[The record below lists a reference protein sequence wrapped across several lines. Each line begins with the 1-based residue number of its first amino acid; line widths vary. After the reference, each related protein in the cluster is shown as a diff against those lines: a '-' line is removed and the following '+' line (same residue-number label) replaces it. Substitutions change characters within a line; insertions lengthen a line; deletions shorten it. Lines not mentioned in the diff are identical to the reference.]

1 MERNRVTN
9 NGGNRIMKYFRKVWV
24 WVLAIPCAC
33 IALMSFKGDDR
44 NFIIS
49 KYLDI
54 FHTVFRELDMMY
66 VDTIDVAATI
76 DNSIQSILAELDP
89 YTVYY
94 PEEEDE
100 DLKMMLT
107 GKYAG
112 VGAVIRYHQKH
123 DRVVIVEPYEGMPAL
138 SAGLRAGDILLSIDG
153 EDLKGLPVD
162 EVSSRLRGEAGTM
175 LTVRAKREGIA
186 DSIVEVKISR
196 ANIAMPPVP
205 YYTLFA
211 DSVGYVILNSF
222 TENCAREVRLALVEL
237 KNRGARSFIL
247 DLRGN
252 GGGSMAE
259 AIDIAGIFIPKG
271 TTVVSTKGK
280 IPQASQTYKTRREP
294 LDVNIPLVVLVD
306 GQSAS
311 SSEIVAGAIQDLDRG
326 VIMGR
331 RTYGK
336 GLVQTV
342 RELPYNASLKITTS
356 KYYTPSGRCVQ
367 KIDYSKKR
375 SNAGK
380 SEVGDTVAPKFYTL
394 AGRPVHERGGISPD
408 VEITAERLP
417 NLLFYLANSDVLLDF
432 VTSYTYHHPTIA
444 PIEEFEVSDSLFL
457 AFKEAV
463 KASDFTYDR
472 QSEKA
477 LAALKEVAE
486 FEGYTTDA
494 AAEFA
499 ALEKKLSHDID
510 RDFDIFKKDICELLA
525 DELVTRYYYQ
535 RGGIIQAIKGDST
548 ILRARTLLADDEA
561 YKQLLAPVESQ
572 DKSIKKK
579 K

>member
-1 MERNRVTN
+1 
-9 NGGNRIMKYFRKVWV
+9 MKHLRKLWI
-24 WVLAIPCAC
+24 WALALPLVC
-33 IALMSFKGDDR
+33 ITLMSFRGDSR
-44 NFIIS
+44 NFLLS
-49 KYLDI
+49 KYMDI
-54 FHTVFRELDMMY
+54 FHSVLRELDMMY
-66 VDTIDVAATI
+66 VDTLDVAETI
-76 DNSIQSILAELDP
+76 EGSIQSMLSELDP

-112 VGAVIRYHQKH
+112 VGAIIRYHQKH
-123 DRVVIVEPYEGMPAL
+123 DRVVVVEPYEGMPAL
-138 SAGLRAGDILLSIDG
+138 NAGLRAGDILLSIDG

-162 EVSSRLRGEAGTM
+162 EVSSRLRGEPGTT
-175 LTVRAKREGIA
+175 LIVRAKRTGVA
-186 DSIVEVKISR
+186 DSIVEAKISR
-196 ANIAMPPVP
+196 ANIAMPSVP

-211 DSVGYVILNSF
+211 DSIGYVILNSF
-222 TENCAREVRLALVEL
+222 TENCAREVRVALVEL
-237 KNRGARSFIL
+237 KNRGARGFIL

-259 AIDIAGIFIPKG
+259 AIELAGIFVSKG
-271 TTVVSTKGK
+271 TEVVSTKGK
-280 IPQASQTYKTRREP
+280 IPQASQTYKTTREP
-294 LDVNIPLVVLVD
+294 LDVNIPLVILVD

-326 VIMGR
+326 VIMGH

-375 SNAGK
+375 S
-380 SEVGDTVAPKFYTL
+380 GDESKADSLAPTFYTL
-394 AGRPVHERGGISPD
+394 SGRPVHESGGIAPD

-417 NLLFYLANSDVLLDF
+417 NLLFYLANSDVLFDF
-432 VTSYTYHHPTIA
+432 VTDYTHRHASIA
-444 PIEEFEVSDSLFL
+444 PIEEFAVSDSLFL

-463 KASDFTYDR
+463 KSSDFTYDR

-486 FEGYTTDA
+486 FEGYTADA

-510 RDFDIFKKDICELLA
+510 RDFDIFKNDICELLA

-535 RGGIIQAIKGDST
+535 RGAIIQAIKSDST
-548 ILRARTLLADDEA
+548 LLRARTLLVDDES
-561 YKQLLAPVESQ
+561 YKQLLAPVKGKE
-572 DKSIKKK
+572 KNKKK

>member
-1 MERNRVTN
+1 
-9 NGGNRIMKYFRKVWV
+9 MKHLRKVWV
-24 WVLAIPCAC
+24 WALAMPLVC
-33 IALMSFKGDDR
+33 ISLMSFRGDER
-44 NFIIS
+44 NSLIS
-49 KYLDI
+49 KYLDL

-66 VDTIDVAATI
+66 VDTIDVAETI
-76 DNSIQSILAELDP
+76 ESGIQSMLSNLDP

-94 PEEEDE
+94 PEEEDD

-112 VGAVIRYHQKH
+112 VGAVIRYHKKH

-138 SAGLRAGDILLSIDG
+138 DAGLRAGDILLSIDG

-162 EVSSRLRGEAGTM
+162 EVSSRLRGEPGTT
-175 LTVRAKREGIA
+175 LTVRAKREGVA
-186 DSIVEVKISR
+186 DSIMEVKILR
-196 ANIAMPPVP
+196 ANIAMPSVP
-205 YYTLFA
+205 YYTLFS
-211 DSVGYVILNSF
+211 DSIGYVILNSF
-222 TENCAREVRLALVEL
+222 TENCAREVRVAMVEL

-259 AIDIAGIFIPKG
+259 AIDISGIFIPKG
-271 TTVVSTKGK
+271 TTVLSTKGK
-280 IPQASQTYKTRREP
+280 IPQASQVYKTRREP
-294 LDVNIPLVVLVD
+294 LDVNMPLVVLVD

-326 VIMGR
+326 VIMGS

-375 SNAGK
+375 SSNESKAD
-380 SEVGDTVAPKFYTL
+380 SVAPQFYTL

-417 NLLFYLANSDVLLDF
+417 NLLFYLANSDVLFDF
-432 VTSYTYHHPTIA
+432 VTDYTREHAEIA
-444 PIEEFEVSDSLFL
+444 PIEAFEVSDSLFL

-477 LAALKEVAE
+477 LAALKEVAA

-499 ALEKKLSHDID
+499 ALEKKLSHDVD
-510 RDFDIFKKDICELLA
+510 RDFDIFKSDICELLA

-535 RGGIIQAIKGDST
+535 RGSIIQAIKSDST
-548 ILRARTLLADDEA
+548 ILRARTLLGDEA
-561 YKQLLAPVESQ
+561 AYKEILAPVKNQKEN
-572 DKSIKKK
+572 KKK
-579 K
+579 

>member
-1 MERNRVTN
+1 
-9 NGGNRIMKYFRKVWV
+9 MKHLRKVWV
-24 WVLAIPCAC
+24 WALAIPCVC
-33 IALMSFKGDDR
+33 VALMSFKGDDR
-44 NFIIS
+44 NFTIS
-49 KYLDI
+49 KYLDL
-54 FHTVFRELDMMY
+54 FHSVFRELDMMY
-66 VDTIDVAATI
+66 VDTLDVADAVETG
-76 DNSIQSILAELDP
+76 IQAMLADLDP

-123 DRVVIVEPYEGMPAL
+123 DRVVVVEPYEGMPAL
-138 SAGLRAGDILLSIDG
+138 NAGLRAGDILLSIDG

-162 EVSSRLRGEAGTM
+162 EVSSRLRGEPGTT
-175 LTVRAKREGIA
+175 LIVRAKREGVA

-205 YYTLFA
+205 YYTLF
-211 DSVGYVILNSF
+211 DYGVGYVILNSF
-222 TENCAREVRLALVEL
+222 TENCAREVRLALVDL

-259 AIDIAGIFIPKG
+259 AIDIAGLFIPKG

-280 IPQASQTYKTRREP
+280 IPQAAHTYTTRREP
-294 LDVNIPLVVLVD
+294 LDTNMPLVVLVD

-331 RTYGK
+331 RTFGK

-342 RELPYNASLKITTS
+342 RDLPYNASLKITTS

-375 SNAGK
+375 SKGAQG
-380 SEVGDTVAPKFYTL
+380 EATDTIAPEFYTL
-394 AGRPVHERGGISPD
+394 AGRPVHEKGGISPD
-408 VEITAERLP
+408 VEIAAERLP

-432 VTSYTYHHPTIA
+432 ATDYARRYPTIA
-444 PIEEFEVSDSLFL
+444 PIEEFEVSDSLFS

-510 RDFDIFKKDICELLA
+510 RDFDIFKADICELLA

-535 RGGIIQAIKGDST
+535 RGAIIQAIKSDST
-548 ILRARTLLADDEA
+548 ILRARTLLGDDEA
-561 YKQLLAPVESQ
+561 YKQILAPVKSQ
-572 DKSIKKK
+572 EKSKKK

>member
-1 MERNRVTN
+1 MGANEKLNISN
-9 NGGNRIMKYFRKVWV
+9 YSIMRHLRKVWV
-24 WVLAIPCAC
+24 WVLAVPCVC
-33 IALMSFKGDDR
+33 VALMSFKGDER
-44 NFIIS
+44 NFVIS

-66 VDTIDVAATI
+66 VDTLDVADAIETGI
-76 DNSIQSILAELDP
+76 HAMLSDLDP

-112 VGAVIRYHQKH
+112 VGAVIRYHQRY
-123 DRVVIVEPYEGMPAL
+123 DRVVVVEPYEGMPAL
-138 SAGLRAGDILLSIDG
+138 EAGLRAGDILLAIDG

-162 EVSSRLRGEAGTM
+162 EVSSRLRGEPGTT
-175 LTVRAKREGIA
+175 LTVRAKREGVA
-186 DSIVEVKISR
+186 DSIIEVKISR
-196 ANIAMPPVP
+196 ANIAMPAVP
-205 YYTLFA
+205 YYTLF
-211 DSVGYVILNSF
+211 DDGMGYVILNSF
-222 TENCAREVRLALVEL
+222 TENCAREVRLAMVDL
-237 KNRGARSFIL
+237 KSRGARGFIL

-259 AIDIAGIFIPKG
+259 AIDIAGIFVPKG
-271 TTVVSTKGK
+271 TVVVSTKGK
-280 IPQASQTYKTRREP
+280 IPQASYVYKTQREP
-294 LDVNIPLVVLVD
+294 LDTSMPLVVLVD

-311 SSEIVAGAIQDLDRG
+311 SSEIVAGAVQDLDRG

-331 RTYGK
+331 QTYGK

-342 RELPYNASLKITTS
+342 RDLPYNASLKITTS

-367 KIDYSKKR
+367 KIDYSKRR
-375 SNAGK
+375 S
-380 SEVGDTVAPKFYTL
+380 GDTTTESVADSLAPQFYTL
-394 AGRPVHERGGISPD
+394 SGRPVHERGGITPD
-408 VEITAERLP
+408 VEISAERLP
-417 NLLFYLANSDVLLDF
+417 NLLYYLANSDVLFDF
-432 VTSYTYHHPTIA
+432 ATDYTRRHATIA

-457 AFKEAV
+457 AFKSAV

-510 RDFDIFKKDICELLA
+510 RDFDIFKADICELLA

-535 RGGIIQAIKGDST
+535 RGAIVQAIKSDST
-548 ILRARTLLADDEA
+548 ILRARTLLGDDEA
-561 YKQLLAPVESQ
+561 YKQILAPVKNQE
-572 DKSIKKK
+572 KSKKK

>member
-1 MERNRVTN
+1 
-9 NGGNRIMKYFRKVWV
+9 MKDLRKVWV
-24 WVLAIPCAC
+24 WILAIPCVC
-33 IALMSFKGDDR
+33 VALMSFKGDDR
-44 NFIIS
+44 NFRIS

-54 FHTVFRELDMMY
+54 FHSVFRELDMMY
-66 VDTIDVAATI
+66 VDTIDVADAIETGI
-76 DNSIQSILAELDP
+76 HAMLADLDP

-112 VGAVIRYHQKH
+112 VGAVIRYHKKH

-138 SAGLRAGDILLSIDG
+138 DAGLRAGDILLSIDG

-162 EVSSRLRGEAGTM
+162 EVSSRLRGEPGTI
-175 LTVRAKREGIA
+175 LSVRAKREGVP

-196 ANIAMPPVP
+196 ANIAMPSVP

-211 DSVGYVILNSF
+211 DSMGYVILNSF
-222 TENCAREVRLALVEL
+222 TENCAREVRLALVDL
-237 KNRGARSFIL
+237 KNRGARGFIL

-259 AIDIAGIFIPKG
+259 AIDIAGLFVPKG
-271 TTVVSTKGK
+271 TVVVSTKGK
-280 IPQASQTYKTRREP
+280 IPQASHTYATRREP
-294 LDVNIPLVVLVD
+294 LDEEIPLVVLVD

-326 VIMGR
+326 VIMGS

-342 RELPYNASLKITTS
+342 RDLPYNASLKITTS

-375 SNAGK
+375 RDATTK
-380 SEVGDTVAPKFYTL
+380 SKGDTLAPQFYTR
-394 AGRPVHERGGISPD
+394 AGRLVQESGGIAPD

-432 VTSYTYHHPTIA
+432 VTEHVRRYPVVA
-444 PIEEFEVSDSLFL
+444 PIEEFEVSDSLFT

-463 KASDFTYDR
+463 KVSDFTYDR

-486 FEGYTTDA
+486 FEGYTTGA

-535 RGGIIQAIKGDST
+535 RGSIIQAIKSDST
-548 ILRARTLLADDEA
+548 ILRARHLLADEKA
-561 YKQLLAPVESQ
+561 YNQILAPIKEG
-572 DKSIKKK
+572 KKK
-579 K
+579 NK

>member
-1 MERNRVTN
+1 
-9 NGGNRIMKYFRKVWV
+9 MKKLLKSWA
-24 WVLAIPCAC
+24 WVLVLPVLCV
-33 IALMSFKGDDR
+33 ALMSFRGDNR
-44 NFIIS
+44 NFLLS
-49 KYLDI
+49 KYLDL
-54 FHTVFRELDMMY
+54 FHSVFRELDMMY
-66 VDTIDVAATI
+66 VDTIDVADAIETGI
-76 DNSIQSILAELDP
+76 HAMLSDLDP
-89 YTVYY
+89 YTIYY

-112 VGAVIRYHQKH
+112 VGAVIRYHQRH

-138 SAGLRAGDILLSIDG
+138 EGGLRAGDILLSING

-162 EVSSRLRGEAGTM
+162 EVSTRLRGEPGTT
-175 LTVRAKREGIA
+175 LTVRAKREGVA
-186 DSIVEVKISR
+186 DSIVEVKLSR
-196 ANIAMPPVP
+196 ANIAMPSVP
-205 YYTLFA
+205 YYTMFP
-211 DSVGYVILNSF
+211 DGVGYVILNSF
-222 TENCAREVRLALVEL
+222 TENCAREVRLALVDL
-237 KNRGARSFIL
+237 KKQGARSFIL

-259 AIDIAGIFIPKG
+259 AIDIAGLFIPKG
-271 TTVVSTKGK
+271 TVVVSTKGK
-280 IPQASQTYKTRREP
+280 IPQASQTYRTHREP
-294 LDVNIPLVVLVD
+294 LDLNVPLVVLVD

-311 SSEIVAGAIQDLDRG
+311 SSEIVAGAVQDLDRG
-326 VIMGR
+326 VIMGT

-375 SNAGK
+375 SNADK
-380 SEVGDTVAPKFYTL
+380 VEAGDTIAPTFYTL
-394 AGRPVHERGGISPD
+394 AGRPVHEKGGISPD

-417 NLLFYLANSDVLLDF
+417 NLLYYLANSDVLFDF
-432 VTSYTYHHPTIA
+432 VTDYTRSHASIA
-444 PIEEFEVSDSLFL
+444 PIEEFEVSDSLFM
-457 AFKEAV
+457 AFKAAV

-499 ALEKKLSHDID
+499 ALEKRLSHDID
-510 RDFDIFKKDICELLA
+510 RDFDIFKEDISELLA
-525 DELVTRYYYQ
+525 NELVTRYYYQ
-535 RGGIIQAIKGDST
+535 RGSIIQAIKSDST

-561 YKQLLAPVESQ
+561 YKKILAPVEV
-572 DKSIKKK
+572 KNKKK

>member
-1 MERNRVTN
+1 
-9 NGGNRIMKYFRKVWV
+9 MKRLRKAWL
-24 WVLAIPCAC
+24 WAIALPCASL
-33 IALMSFKGDDR
+33 ALMSFKGDDR
-44 NFIIS
+44 NFQIS

-54 FHTVFRELDMMY
+54 FHAVFRELDMMY
-66 VDTIDVAATI
+66 VDTIDVANAIESGITA
-76 DNSIQSILAELDP
+76 ILSELDP

-100 DLKMMLT
+100 DLKMMIT

-112 VGAVIRYHQKH
+112 VGAIIRYHQKH

-138 SAGLRAGDILLSIDG
+138 EAGLRAGDILLSIDG
-153 EDLKGLPVD
+153 EDLKGMAVD
-162 EVSSRLRGEAGTM
+162 EVSSRLRGEPGTT
-175 LTVRAKREGIA
+175 LNVRVKREGVA
-186 DSIVEVKISR
+186 DSIVEAKLTR
-196 ANIAMPPVP
+196 ANIAMPSVP
-205 YYTLFA
+205 YYTLFP
-211 DSVGYVILNSF
+211 DGMGYVILNSF
-222 TENCAREVRLALVEL
+222 TENCSREVRLALVDL
-237 KNRGARSFIL
+237 KNRGARGFIL

-259 AIDIAGIFIPKG
+259 AIDIAGIFVPKG
-271 TTVVSTKGK
+271 TTIVSTKGK
-280 IPQASQTYKTRREP
+280 IPQASQSYATRREP
-294 LDVNIPLVVLVD
+294 LDVEIPLVVLVD

-326 VIMGR
+326 VIMGT

-336 GLVQTV
+336 GLVQAV

-367 KIDYSKKR
+367 KIDYSKKQ
-375 SNAGK
+375 SSATDDMSSDK
-380 SEVGDTVAPKFYTL
+380 EAEPKFFTL
-394 AGRPVHERGGISPD
+394 SGRPVHESGGIAPD
-408 VEITAERLP
+408 VEITSERLP
-417 NLLFYLANSDVLLDF
+417 NLLFYLANSEVLIDF
-432 VTSYTYHHPTIA
+432 ATDYANRHATIA
-444 PIEEFEVSDSLFL
+444 PVEEFEVSDSLFL

-486 FEGYTTDA
+486 FEGYTADA

-510 RDFDIFKKDICELLA
+510 RDFDIFKEDICELLA

-535 RGGIIQAIKGDST
+535 RGAIIQAIKSDST
-548 ILRARTLLADDEA
+548 LLRARTLLADGAA
-561 YKQLLAPVESQ
+561 YKQILAPV
-572 DKSIKKK
+572 KNKKK

>member
-1 MERNRVTN
+1 
-9 NGGNRIMKYFRKVWV
+9 MKHLRKVWV
-24 WVLAIPCAC
+24 WALAIPCVC
-33 IALMSFKGDDR
+33 VALMSFKGDDR
-44 NFIIS
+44 NFTIS
-49 KYLDI
+49 KYLDL
-54 FHTVFRELDMMY
+54 FHSVFRELDMMY
-66 VDTIDVAATI
+66 VDTLDVADAVETG
-76 DNSIQSILAELDP
+76 IQAMLADLDP

-123 DRVVIVEPYEGMPAL
+123 DRVVVVEPYEGMPAL
-138 SAGLRAGDILLSIDG
+138 NAGLRAGDILLSIDG

-162 EVSSRLRGEAGTM
+162 EVSSRLRGEPGTT
-175 LTVRAKREGIA
+175 LTVRAKREGVA

-222 TENCAREVRLALVEL
+222 TENCAREVRLALVDL

-259 AIDIAGIFIPKG
+259 AIDIAGLFIPKG
-271 TTVVSTKGK
+271 TVVVSTKGK
-280 IPQASQTYKTRREP
+280 IPQAAHTYTTRREP
-294 LDVNIPLVVLVD
+294 LDTNMPLVVLVD

-331 RTYGK
+331 RTFGK

-342 RELPYNASLKITTS
+342 RDLPYNASLKVTTS

-375 SNAGK
+375 SKGAQG
-380 SEVGDTVAPKFYTL
+380 EVTDTIAPQFYTL
-394 AGRPVHERGGISPD
+394 AGRPVHEKGGISPD
-408 VEITAERLP
+408 VEIAAERLP

-432 VTSYTYHHPTIA
+432 ATDYARRYPTIA
-444 PIEEFEVSDSLFL
+444 PIEEFEVSDSLFA

-510 RDFDIFKKDICELLA
+510 RDFDIFKKDISELLA
-525 DELVTRYYYQ
+525 DELVTRYYHQ
-535 RGGIIQAIKGDST
+535 RGSIIQSIKGDST
-548 ILRARTLLADDEA
+548 ILRARTLLGDDEA
-561 YKQLLAPVESQ
+561 YKQILAPVKSQ
-572 DKSIKKK
+572 EKSKKK

>member
-1 MERNRVTN
+1 
-9 NGGNRIMKYFRKVWV
+9 MKHLRKVWV
-24 WVLAIPCAC
+24 WALALPCVC
-33 IALMSFKGDDR
+33 VALMSFKGDDR
-44 NFIIS
+44 NFTIS
-49 KYLDI
+49 KYLDL
-54 FHTVFRELDMMY
+54 FHSVFRELDMMY
-66 VDTIDVAATI
+66 VDTLDVADAVETGI
-76 DNSIQSILAELDP
+76 HAMLADLDP

-123 DRVVIVEPYEGMPAL
+123 DRVVVVEPYEGMPAL
-138 SAGLRAGDILLSIDG
+138 NAGLRAGDILLSIDG

-162 EVSSRLRGEAGTM
+162 EVSSRLRGEPGTT
-175 LTVRAKREGIA
+175 LTVRAKREGVA

-196 ANIAMPPVP
+196 ANIAMPSVP
-205 YYTLFA
+205 YYTLFE

-222 TENCAREVRLALVEL
+222 TENCAREVRLALVDL
-237 KNRGARSFIL
+237 KNRGARGFIL

-259 AIDIAGIFIPKG
+259 AIDIASLFIPKG

-280 IPQASQTYKTRREP
+280 IPQASQTYKTSREP
-294 LDVNIPLVVLVD
+294 LDTNIPLIVLVD

-331 RTYGK
+331 RTFGK

-342 RELPYNASLKITTS
+342 RELPYNASLKVTTS

-375 SNAGK
+375 SGEGK
-380 SEVGDTVAPKFYTL
+380 SEVADTITPTFYTL
-394 AGRPVHERGGISPD
+394 AGRPVHEKGGISPD

-417 NLLFYLANSDVLLDF
+417 NLLFYLANSEVLLDF
-432 VTSYTYHHPTIA
+432 ATDYARRYPTIA
-444 PIEEFEVSDSLFL
+444 PIEEFEVSDSLFD

-510 RDFDIFKKDICELLA
+510 RDFDIFKKDISELLA
-525 DELVTRYYYQ
+525 DQLVTRYYYQ
-535 RGGIIQAIKGDST
+535 RGSIIQGIKGDST
-548 ILRARTLLADDEA
+548 ILRARTLLGDDEA
-561 YKQLLAPVESQ
+561 YKQILAPVKSQ
-572 DKSIKKK
+572 EKSKKRK
-579 K
+579 

>member
-1 MERNRVTN
+1 
-9 NGGNRIMKYFRKVWV
+9 MKYLHKVWV
-24 WVLAIPCAC
+24 WAVALPLAC
-33 IALMSFKGDDR
+33 IVLMGFKGDDR
-44 NFIIS
+44 NFLIS
-49 KYLDI
+49 KYMDI
-54 FHTVFRELDMMY
+54 FHSVFRELDMMY
-66 VDTIDVAATI
+66 VDTIDVAETI
-76 DNSIQSILAELDP
+76 EGGIQSILSKLDP

-112 VGAVIRYHQKH
+112 VGAIIRYHQKH

-138 SAGLRAGDILLSIDG
+138 NAGLRAGDILLSIDG

-162 EVSSRLRGEAGTM
+162 EVSSRLRGEPGTT
-175 LTVRAKREGIA
+175 LTVRAKREGVV

-196 ANIAMPPVP
+196 ANIAMPSVP

-211 DSVGYVILNSF
+211 DSIGYIILDSF
-222 TENCAREVRLALVEL
+222 TENCAREVRLALVDL
-237 KNRGARSFIL
+237 KNRGARGFIL

-259 AIDIAGIFIPKG
+259 AIDIAGLFVPKG

-280 IPQASQTYKTRREP
+280 MTQASQTYKTRREP
-294 LDVNIPLVVLVD
+294 LDANMPLVVLVD

-336 GLVQTV
+336 GLVQAV
-342 RELPYNASLKITTS
+342 RELPYNASLKVTTS

-375 SNAGK
+375 SGADK
-380 SEVGDTVAPKFYTL
+380 SEVGDTIIPKFYTL

-408 VEITAERLP
+408 VEIAAERLP

-432 VTSYTYHHPTIA
+432 VTDYTYHHATIA

-486 FEGYTTDA
+486 FEGYATDA
-494 AAEFA
+494 AVEFA

-510 RDFDIFKKDICELLA
+510 RDFDIFKKDVCELLA

-535 RGGIIQAIKGDST
+535 RGAIIQAIKGDST
-548 ILRARTLLADDEA
+548 VMRARTLLGDDEA
-561 YKQLLAPVESQ
+561 YKQILATVEVV
-572 DKSIKKK
+572 KNKKK